1 MIFGASL
8 RKSFSYGMFVSK
20 RFKIVLFWF
29 GAEIRFWGNNNFC
42 CPSVACTSTAFC
54 SSVSAARGGVA
65 ASRFLDAAVRIE
77 VFPKDFQLQLALPFL
92 QHLAKHT
99 PDQLPE
105 NILGIVDTAKTFQSK
120 LGASIAR
127 CQRRI
132 TAGAHR
138 SFNNNNRRVI
148 ATYANRA
155 QPSFSHVQ
163 LRCFQCL
170 LKLIRRDGSCVN
182 PLQLHDLRAVLEQ
195 HHLGNTFHHRL
206 CGGRMGFKR

>member
-1 MIFGASL
+1 LIFGASL

-127 CQRRI
+127 
-132 TAGAHR
+132 
-138 SFNNNNRRVI
+138 
-148 ATYANRA
+148 
-155 QPSFSHVQ
+155 
-163 LRCFQCL
+163 
-170 LKLIRRDGSCVN
+170 
-182 PLQLHDLRAVLEQ
+182 
-195 HHLGNTFHHRL
+195 
-206 CGGRMGFKR
+206 

>member
-77 VFPKDFQLQLALPFL
+77 VFPEGFSTSTGLAFPPASGQTHARPTSGEHPRYRRYSQNLPKQAWSVNSEVPAPDHSRRTQELQ
-92 QHLAKHT
+92 
-99 PDQLPE
+99 
-105 NILGIVDTAKTFQSK
+105 
-120 LGASIAR
+120 
-127 CQRRI
+127 
-132 TAGAHR
+132 
-138 SFNNNNRRVI
+138 
-148 ATYANRA
+148 
-155 QPSFSHVQ
+155 
-163 LRCFQCL
+163 
-170 LKLIRRDGSCVN
+170 
-182 PLQLHDLRAVLEQ
+182 
-195 HHLGNTFHHRL
+195 
-206 CGGRMGFKR
+206 